1 MATDDNRQAAE
12 FGNKLN
18 TGVTAAIDAKK
29 RYDAAHARVLAATA
43 LLEEKEHVTIVF
55 VNEGHAM
62 TVLIEPPS
70 PTSPPGPARG
80 TALSNDDYEA
90 KVIANV
96 HIRAADV

>member
-18 TGVTAAIDAKK
+18 IGVTAAIDAKK
-29 RYDAAHARVLAATA
+29 RYDAAHARVLTATA

-55 VNEGHAM
+55 VKEGHAT

-96 HIRAADV
+96 HIQAADV